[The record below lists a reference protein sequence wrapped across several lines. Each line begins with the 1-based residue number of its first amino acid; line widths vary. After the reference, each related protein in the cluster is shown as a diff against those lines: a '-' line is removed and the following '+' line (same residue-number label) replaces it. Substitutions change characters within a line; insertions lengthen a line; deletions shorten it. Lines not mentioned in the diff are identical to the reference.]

1 MRLTKREPVRKGLKQ
16 ANGQQSELGAAIRGH
31 HRRHPSGAPLRS
43 AHIVNNKED
52 HSQHFKAPQA
62 SPTLSYSMDLHRC
75 GNQGLAHLSSLK
87 FCEGVQNFS
96 TAPSWRGDGETRD
109 SKCCAKN
116 LVADA
121 KTKMSKMTHGLEFK
135 LFYGDNEDSKKR

>member
-1 MRLTKREPVRKGLKQ
+1 MRLTKREPVRKGIKQ
-16 ANGQQSELGAAIRGH
+16 ANGQQSELSAIRGH

-75 GNQGLAHLSSLK
+75 DQGLAHLSSTEVFVREAD
-87 FCEGVQNFS
+87 FCTLSCGEA
-96 TAPSWRGDGETRD
+96 TARPVTQGAAPKIWSRMR
-109 SKCCAKN
+109 KQK
-116 LVADA
+116 
-121 KTKMSKMTHGLEFK
+121 
-135 LFYGDNEDSKKR
+135 